1 MIAAI
6 VSAIFQVISYII
18 QIVLYPIDALI
29 TNALPSLASGIAAVS
44 SFLSICTRH
53 IGWVL
58 SAIGLSSECISFIVL
73 YFTFKLTF
81 PITVYTIKLAIRW
94 YNKIKV

>member
-6 VSAIFQVISYII
+6 VSVIFQVISYII

-29 TNALPSLASGIAAVS
+29 TNALPSLSSGLTAIS
-44 SFLSICTRH
+44 SFLGICTRN

-58 SAIGLSSECISFIVL
+58 SAIGLSSECVSFIVL

-81 PITVYTIKLAIRW
+81 PVTIYTIKLAIRW
-94 YNKIKV
+94 YNKLKF